1 MPLINEYQK
10 RLIQRKKQE
19 EKNQLE
25 KLIEIINNKNINK
38 QRNNNKELKKKI
50 RAALKKKDC
59 DMMNKTETMAINKKI
74 EQENVNGF

>member
-59 DMMNKTETMAINKKI
+59 EMMNKTETMAINKKI

>member
-50 RAALKKKDC
+50 RAALKKKGC
-59 DMMNKTETMAINKKI
+59 EMMNKTETMAINKKI